1 MGAMDSRM
9 TDAFASLLAEIVRD
23 VEKEERHAKIYAEIE
38 RKPYMELEINRNDD
52 TRKREQC

>member
-1 MGAMDSRM
+1 MGAMNSRM

-23 VEKEERHAKIYAEIE
+23 VEKEERYAKIYEEIE

-52 TRKREQC
+52 TRKRKQC